1 VSGDGNVTPD
11 GALPLWHVTLT
22 LAGEPFDTESL
33 RQGLDR
39 LVEERPFMLSVR
51 YDTTRAELRYWD
63 EAEDVD
69 DAAALALRLWGEH
82 RMSCQLPA
90 WRVVGLEVLNRETVR
105 ARGAGRPANPLV
117 AAGVA
122 PF

>member
-1 VSGDGNVTPD
+1 MAEGDVTPENS
-11 GALPLWHVTLT
+11 LPLWHVTLT
-22 LAGEPFDTESL
+22 VAGEPFDAEVL
-33 RQGLDR
+33 RAGLDR
-39 LVEERPFMLSVR
+39 LVVERPFMLSVR
-51 YDTTRAELRYWD
+51 YDTGRAELRYWD

-69 DAAALALRLWGEH
+69 DAAALALRLWGDH
-82 RMSCQLPA
+82 RVSCDLPP
-90 WRVVGLEVLNRETVR
+90 WRVVGLEVLDRETVR

>member
-1 VSGDGNVTPD
+1 VSGDGSVTPD

-33 RQGLDR
+33 RHGLDQ

-69 DAAALALRLWGEH
+69 DAAALALRIWGDH
-82 RMSCQLPA
+82 RASCDLPA
-90 WRVVGLEVLNRETVR
+90 WRVVGVEVIDRDTVH
-105 ARGAGRPANPLV
+105 ARGADRPQTPLIS
-117 AAGVA
+117 AGVG
-122 PF
+122 PL